1 MVVQDSPIP
10 EPQRQ
15 ADLARLFLTRLNVEE
30 KISLI
35 EFFQKTS
42 VVCADFLNV
51 ERVGIW
57 LLVNE
62 GKALRCVELFEK
74 SKKNH
79 IVGPTLIVAD
89 YPSYFSSISQR
100 KTLPIESVETDP
112 RTQELLEGYLRPL
125 KISSMLDGPIYINGE
140 LVGIICHE
148 HTGPV
153 REWSTEERDFVGSI
167 ADIIALK
174 IRAAEMG
181 EVRIALRTQESQLA
195 EYRRMDAITQMAA
208 GVAHDFK
215 NILNVILGS
224 AELISFTEGLPDSVQ
239 AMVKD
244 IITATNKGTALAQE
258 LMEFARPTPH
268 STRVLNVAQTIQNH
282 LEVLQSS
289 VGPNHQVQLDLL
301 SRTGSVFISSTQLE
315 RMMLNL
321 VVNARDAMPQG
332 GTIFITV
339 DSVIAKD
346 HDNREGPFIEITG
359 PK

>member
-1 MVVQDSPIP
+1 MQASSLP

-15 ADLARLFLTRLNVEE
+15 ADLARLSLTKLNVEE

-74 SKKNH
+74 SKRNH
-79 IVGPTLIVAD
+79 IVGPTLIVSD

-125 KISSMLDGPIYINGE
+125 KISSMLDGPIFINGE

-174 IRAAEMG
+174 KFEPPRWAKFASLYELRNPNWPSTVGWMPSPKWRQGWPMIS
-181 EVRIALRTQESQLA
+181 RIS
-195 EYRRMDAITQMAA
+195 
-208 GVAHDFK
+208 
-215 NILNVILGS
+215 
-224 AELISFTEGLPDSVQ
+224 
-239 AMVKD
+239 
-244 IITATNKGTALAQE
+244 
-258 LMEFARPTPH
+258 
-268 STRVLNVAQTIQNH
+268 
-282 LEVLQSS
+282 
-289 VGPNHQVQLDLL
+289 
-301 SRTGSVFISSTQLE
+301 
-315 RMMLNL
+315 
-321 VVNARDAMPQG
+321 
-332 GTIFITV
+332 
-339 DSVIAKD
+339 
-346 HDNREGPFIEITG
+346 
-359 PK
+359 